1 MLSKLFLSHFK
12 NISGG
17 LEVMAAKELLNR
29 FPTDVRLRQGKMHF
43 EASLEDLR
51 YMHTLRSIDNLY
63 ITLADMEI
71 DWNEE
76 VEGNLN

>member
-1 MLSKLFLSHFK
+1 
-12 NISGG
+12 
-17 LEVMAAKELLNR
+17 MAAKELLNR

-43 EASLEDLR
+43 EATLDDLR
-51 YMHTLRSIDNLY
+51 NLHTLRSIDNLY

-76 VEGNLN
+76 VEGNLKKRS